1 MATKKKSSK
10 KPQSRKPS
18 KAKKVELTFD
28 QKKARWRIDPKT
40 GKALSRYSYEK
51 LYGRKTTRQNA
62 RQVTN
67 KFKRYIELRD
77 SYIEKQNAKRKK
89 KGLKP
94 LTKREAMQ
102 SEELKQMVV
111 DLHMGKR
118 LKKRGKTAEG
128 NKLLLKALKKTT
140 RRDGIPDNI
149 PVGETATQGGN
160 Q

>member
-1 MATKKKSSK
+1 MVSKKKSPYK
-10 KPQSRKPS
+10 KQIR
-18 KAKKVELTFD
+18 KAKPKKIELTFD

-51 LYGRKTTRQNA
+51 LYGRKTTRKNA

-77 SYIEKQNAKRKK
+77 SYLDKQNAKRIK

-94 LTKREAMQ
+94 LTKRQAMQ
-102 SEELKQMVV
+102 SDELKQMVV
-111 DLHMGKR
+111 DLHRGKA
-118 LKKRGKTAEG
+118 LKKRGKAAEG
-128 NKLLLKALKKTT
+128 NKLLLKALKKTA

-149 PVGETATQGGN
+149 PVGETATQAGI